1 MGNPAPPQFQTVE
14 FGDERGR
21 DTSIQPGNFA
31 NAGTRPF
38 HLTSLKYQ
46 VLRHDPNV
54 NQWWSS
60 EADFTQSPCI
70 EAVSKHMK
78 KQFVPPRR
86 VGLNAKMWERL
97 GPFAPRGVSN
107 LNDTP
112 MNWTLGPRQISVNI
126 RVLFMSVYSILIT
139 VSVFRRGDWKHRYRR
154 GRGQVL
160 FVFSLPCVR
169 ECENCNQT
177 IPGFSPI
184 LHIHF
189 GPDSSAR
196 KLRDEVKMTQL
207 NFRDA
212 TASCFESV
220 ILISAVRYED
230 SEREQSN
237 YNIPRMGRSH
247 Y

>member
-14 FGDERGR
+14 FGDGRGR

-46 VLRHDPNV
+46 VLRHDPKV

-112 MNWTLGPRQISVNI
+112 MNWTLWPRQISVNI
-126 RVLFMSVYSILIT
+126 RVLFMSVLYFDYCFAGEIGSIDIAVEEVKFCLF
-139 VSVFRRGDWKHRYRR
+139 SVCRVFENAKIAIK
-154 GRGQVL
+154 L
-160 FVFSLPCVR
+160 FQDSLPSSTFILAR
-169 ECENCNQT
+169 QFRSEIARWGENDT
-177 IPGFSPI
+177 VEF
-184 LHIHF
+184 
-189 GPDSSAR
+189 
-196 KLRDEVKMTQL
+196 
-207 NFRDA
+207 
-212 TASCFESV
+212 
-220 ILISAVRYED
+220 
-230 SEREQSN
+230 
-237 YNIPRMGRSH
+237 
-247 Y
+247 